1 MKGSRSLFAYTLIA
15 LSIINFSLVFII
27 PAAFIGSWA
36 NSASHVQIT
45 YRQLV
50 KDGRIIEQPAG
61 PGENADLPVWSL
73 LTPRD
78 RSAGIGFLLMGW
90 SAFQGIVLVT
100 AGAVVLQRRDSRN
113 EAAEDAAD
121 N

>member
-1 MKGSRSLFAYTLIA
+1 LHIQL
-15 LSIINFSLVFII
+15 
-27 PAAFIGSWA
+27 
-36 NSASHVQIT
+36 T

-50 KDGRIIEQPAG
+50 KDGRIVEQPAG
-61 PGENADLPVWSL
+61 LDENADVPVWSL

-100 AGAVVLQRRDSRN
+100 AGEMGFPERN
-113 EAAEDAAD
+113 NRSNSEKDEAAI
-121 N
+121 